1 MLDAASAVRGMTGL
15 IAHAPP
21 TAATV
26 VDDVAKVADVA
37 LSRAAD
43 FAALRDA
50 DGMVRV
56 RDASGRISN
65 GMPSDPLWHQ
75 KTPIYQVYT
84 RTFADGTGAGTGNFT
99 GLTDRLDHVQYMR
112 QKAIWIS
119 PHHPYGGKDQG
130 YDIVDYF
137 AVNPKFGTM
146 KEFEN
151 LVDQAHG
158 RDIRV
163 ITEMVANHTSNQH
176 QWFTDET
183 AKLGEIVRTKGRAAA
198 QEYAESKG
206 KDGPMY
212 TWDFTRTKEQGPP
225 DKWKEV
231 RVIFDDIEV
240 EGNWAWS
247 DDAQGF
253 YWHRFFTEQPDLN
266 WENPRVAN
274 EMANVLKFW
283 LDKGVDGIRLDAVP
297 YLHQGTRNAHGRVYH
312 GENMRETHE
321 QIKRLRAIMDTEYA
335 DRITVGEAN
344 MDAAA
349 TREYFGDV
357 VEGPSTFAEG
367 ATVTRRM
374 KGDESNALFDFPTM
388 PQMYMGLLERD
399 KSRFLA
405 AQKVAQGIP
414 DDAAWIRFLRNHDE
428 LTLEKVTPEE
438 REWMWKM
445 FREGD
450 AARGITADPEAKINL
465 GLRIRLADAVGHD
478 NDPVLKQKAI
488 EALNSIHYSQSGTP
502 VMYQGDEIGMDAIR
516 GRNLFDRERVRGTMQ
531 WDSSKNHGFSS
542 SDTVTE
548 PMADAVEGAR
558 IANVA
563 DQKADPNSLMNR
575 IRGMLIARETSPT
588 LQSGAPEIEVP
599 TSAKE
604 LLAFQRSTETERVI
618 SMVNLSP
625 TKTTSTIAADV
636 PEGWRVERLHG
647 SHDFDVSTGIPSS
660 VTLEPYEFQWL
671 RLVPD
676 EAASGASAGAG
687 GASGAVAG
695 TQQPFSSGAKLG
707 VAGAMAGSAG
717 LGGVLG
723 WRSE

>member
-1 MLDAASAVRGMTGL
+1 MLDAASVVRGMTGL

-26 VDDVAKVADVA
+26 VDDVTKAANVAV
-37 LSRAAD
+37 SRAAE
-43 FAALRDA
+43 FSALRDA

-56 RDASGRISN
+56 KDAAGRVTN

-75 KTPIYQVYT
+75 KTPIYQIYT
-84 RTFADGTGAGTGNFT
+84 RTFADGTGAGTGNFA
-99 GLTDRLDHVQYMR
+99 GLTERLDHVQYMR

-146 KEFEN
+146 KEFEK
-151 LVDQAHG
+151 LVDEAHG

-176 QWFTDET
+176 KWFTDES
-183 AKLGEIVRTKGRAAA
+183 AKLSEIVRSKGRTAA
-198 QEYAESKG
+198 QEYAESRG

-212 TWDFTRTKEQGPP
+212 VWDFTRTKEQGPP
-225 DKWKEV
+225 DKWKDV

-240 EGNWAWS
+240 DGNWAWS
-247 DDAQGF
+247 DEAEGY

-266 WENPRVAN
+266 WENPRVAD
-274 EMANVLKFW
+274 EMGNVLKFW

-321 QIKRLRAIMDTEYA
+321 QIKRIRATMDKGYA
-335 DRITVGEAN
+335 DRVTVGEAN

-349 TREYFGDV
+349 TREYFGN
-357 VEGPSTFAEG
+357 
-367 ATVTRRM
+367 TVAG

-399 KSRFLA
+399 KGRILQ

-414 DDAAWIRFLRNHDE
+414 EDAAWIRFLRNHDE

-450 AARGITADPEAKINL
+450 AARGITADPESKINL

-531 WDSSKNHGFSS
+531 WDATKNHGFSA
-542 SDTVTE
+542 SDRVTE

-575 IRGMLIARETSPT
+575 IRGMLMARETSPT

-604 LLAFQRSTETERVI
+604 LLAFQRSTDSERVI

-625 TKTTSTIAADV
+625 NRTTSTIAADV
-636 PEGWRVERLHG
+636 PEGWRVERMHG
-647 SHDFDVSTGIPSS
+647 SHDFDVSGGIPSS

-676 EAASGASAGAG
+676 EAAATAGAG
-687 GASGAVAG
+687 SSGVSSALAGAGA
-695 TQQPFSSGAKLG
+695 QQPLSSGAKLG
-707 VAGAMAGSAG
+707 VAGAMAGSAAV
-717 LGGVLG
+717 GGAFG
-723 WRSE
+723 WRGE

>member
-1 MLDAASAVRGMTGL
+1 M
-15 IAHAPP
+15 PP

-26 VDDVAKVADVA
+26 VDDVTRVADVA
-37 LSRAAD
+37 VSRAAD
-43 FAALRDA
+43 FAALRDG

-56 RDASGRISN
+56 KDASGRISN

-84 RTFADGTGAGTGNFT
+84 RTFADGAGTGTGNFQ
-99 GLTDRLDHVQYMR
+99 GLTQRLDHVQYMR

-137 AVNPKFGTM
+137 AVNPKLGHGVDELGRAVDPAGDM
-146 KEFEN
+146 KLFEN
-151 LVDQAHG
+151 LVDEAHG

-176 QWFTDET
+176 RWFTDET
-183 AKLGEIVRTKGRAAA
+183 AKLGEIVRTRGRAAA

-225 DKWKEV
+225 EKWSDV

-266 WENPRVAN
+266 WENPRVAD
-274 EMANVLKFW
+274 EMAGVLKFW

-321 QIKRLRAIMDTEYA
+321 QIKRLRAIMDDGYT

-349 TREYFGDV
+349 TREYFGDI
-357 VEGPSTFAEG
+357 VETPGLAS
-367 ATVTRRM
+367 ATGSSRM
-374 KGDESNALFDFPTM
+374 IRKGDESNALFDFPTM

-399 KSRFLA
+399 KTRILE

-516 GRNLFDRERVRGTMQ
+516 GKELFDRERVRGTMQ
-531 WDSSKNHGFSS
+531 WDVSKNHGFSS

-575 IRGMLIARETSPT
+575 VRNMLIARETSPT
-588 LQSGAPEIEVP
+588 LQSGAREVEVP

-604 LLAFQRSTETERVI
+604 LLAFQRSTDTERVI

-625 TKTTSTIAADV
+625 TKTTSTIAAEV

-647 SHDFDVSTGIPSS
+647 SHDFDVSKGIPSEL
-660 VTLEPYEFQWL
+660 TLEPYEFQWL
-671 RLVPD
+671 RLVKD
-676 EAASGASAGAG
+676 DAAGAAAGAG
-687 GASGAVAG
+687 SGGAASALAG
-695 TQQPFSSGAKLG
+695 TQQPLSSGAKLG